1 MVAQGLQGVNMA
13 KYYITA
19 TRSVDGFPQ
28 SFTVSY
34 DNRATNDYDN
44 FMFFDTEEEVKEWI
58 ESDQAKEWVDCSFVI
73 LEDEE

>member
-13 KYYITA
+13 KYYITT

-28 SFTVSY
+28 SFTVGY

-44 FMFFDTEEEVKEWI
+44 FMFFDTEEE
-58 ESDQAKEWVDCSFVI
+58 AKD
-73 LEDEE
+73 